1 MQILEHGQEQEQTLL
16 FFPAQRNPFGHSLRN
31 VLPFPDMTP

>member
-16 FFPAQRNPFGHSLRN
+16 FFSCTAEPVWA
-31 VLPFPDMTP
+31 FPPERFYPSRT